1 MASQTWKIRSGEVVV
16 SVPPASVTALAPT
29 VGVIRIP
36 PLAIVRPAVV
46 SSATEAAVLK
56 RSELIV
62 TGEAPMVMTDGL
74 STLVVAPPVKTAVLT
89 VFATTLPP
97 LSVAQ
102 LAPELVVAQPPRRP
116 PPSRPATE
124 LAVTKPVPLLT
135 MPKSTAPPVWRVI
148 APSARV
154 VPKRAVG
161 APLLVMEPPG
171 AMVVLA
177 KVWVCEA
184 VCVVFGVCVSVPPPR
199 TRTLSGLMSVVGA
212 VVRVL

>member
-1 MASQTWKIRSGEVVV
+1 MV
-16 SVPPASVTALAPT
+16 SVPPESVTALAPT
-29 VGVIRIP
+29 VGVISMP

-46 SSATEAAVLK
+46 SSATEAALLK

-62 TGEAPMVMTDGL
+62 TGEAPMVVTDGL
-74 STLVVAPPVKTAVLT
+74 STLVVAPPVKTLVLT

-116 PPSRPATE
+116 PPSSPAAE

-135 MPKSTAPPVWRVI
+135 MPKSTAPPSWRVS

-154 VPKRAVG
+154 VPKVAVG
-161 APLLVMEPPG
+161 APLVVMEPPG
-171 AMVVLA
+171 AIVVLA
-177 KVWVCEA
+177 KVWVEFVLA
-184 VCVVFGVCVSVPPPR
+184 FGVCVSVPPPR

-212 VVRVL
+212 ADSVL